1 MNSDG
6 SEEGRMRKRDDG
18 RRNFLRHAGRSLIG
32 AGASS
37 AFVFSSS
44 LAFSAGKADV
54 TQTRKTQKATTPE
67 EALRLLKEGNAR
79 FVNGE
84 SRQRNFRRQVEAT
97 EDGQFPIAAIVG
109 CIDSRA
115 PNELIFDQ
123 GIGDIFGARIA
134 GNFVDEDILGSLEFA
149 CAVAGAKLI
158 VVVGHTDCGAIKG
171 AVDNVVLGNLTQ
183 TLAHIR
189 PAVEAVS
196 GFEPDRT
203 SRNAAF
209 VQAVADKNV
218 ELALETILTHSAVL
232 RKMTDKGEVGL
243 AGAMYDLGTGR
254 VDFM

>member
-1 MNSDG
+1 M
-6 SEEGRMRKRDDG
+6 GRHGDG
-18 RRNFLRHAGRSLIG
+18 RRRFLSHAGCSLIA

-37 AFVFSSS
+37 A
-44 LAFSAGKADV
+44 LAFSPRPAFAATNSDA

-79 FVNGE
+79 FVSGE
-84 SRQRNFRRQVEAT
+84 SRERDFRRQVEAT
-97 EDGQFPIAAIVG
+97 EEGQFPIAAVVG

-115 PNELIFDQ
+115 PNEIIFDQ

-134 GNFVDEDILGSLEFA
+134 GNFVDTDILGSLEFA

-158 VVVGHTDCGAIKG
+158 VVVGHTNCGAIK
-171 AVDNVVLGNLTQ
+171 AAIDNVVLGNLTQ

-189 PAVEAVS
+189 PAVKAVS
-196 GFEPDRT
+196 GFEPDR
-203 SRNAAF
+203 SSGNAAF
-209 VQAVADKNV
+209 VQAVANKNV

-232 RKMTDKGEVGL
+232 RTMADKGEVGL
-243 AGAMYDLGTGR
+243 AGAIYDVRTGR